1 MAGKELMVLGAGLAG
16 SEAAWQAASRG
27 VPVRLFEMR
36 PGKMTPAHKGSCMGE
51 LVCSNSLRSDN
62 LENAAGVLK
71 EELRRGGSLIL
82 SLADRH
88 RIPAGSALAV
98 DREKFSRDITRALES
113 HPLITVY
120 RQEVTELPADE
131 TAVVATGPL
140 TSEALSGAIQEI
152 TGERYLYFYDAIS
165 PVVEGES
172 VNPDKVF
179 PASRYDK
186 GNGDYLNCPMS
197 EEEYSLFQRELVSAQ
212 TVPLHNF
219 EQEIYFEGCL
229 PIEVIA
235 SRGRETL
242 AFGPMK
248 PVGLTD
254 PRTGR
259 RPFAVV
265 QLRREDRGGTMYN
278 LVGFQTKLTYPEQRR
293 VFRLIPGLE
302 SAVFLRMGS
311 AHRNTFLNSPRLLQR
326 TLQLKARPNLFF
338 AGQIVGVEGYV
349 ESAAM
354 GFVAGLHA
362 ARHLQGH
369 ELLDPPGGTAH
380 GALLRY
386 LNQANPRNFQPMNI
400 NYGLFPPLDRK
411 VRDRR
416 ARQAAIAAAA
426 LAQWEVWI
434 RRLGGPGG
442 TP

>member
-1 MAGKELMVLGAGLAG
+1 MSFQELIVLGGGLAG

-27 VPVRLFEMR
+27 VAVRLYEMR
-36 PGKMTPAHKGSCMGE
+36 PVQMTPAHKTPHMGE
-51 LVCSNSLRSDN
+51 LVCSNSLRSNSLD
-62 LENAAGVLK
+62 NAAGVLK
-71 EELRRGGSLIL
+71 EELRRAGSLVL
-82 SLADRH
+82 AMADRH
-88 RIPAGSALAV
+88 RVPAGSALAV
-98 DREKFSRDITRALES
+98 DREKFSSDLTRALES
-113 HPLITVY
+113 HPRITV
-120 RQEVTELPADE
+120 RREEITELPADD

-140 TSEALSGAIQEI
+140 TSDALSRAIGRL

-172 VNPDKVF
+172 VDPDKVF

-186 GNGDYLNCPMS
+186 GDDDYLNCPLDKS
-197 EEEYSLFQRELVSAQ
+197 QYLLFHRELVGAQ
-212 TVPLHNF
+212 TVPLHDF
-219 EQEIYFEGCL
+219 EREIYFEGCL

-235 SRGRETL
+235 GRGPQTL

-248 PVGLTD
+248 PVGLSD
-254 PRTGR
+254 PRTGE

-265 QLRREDRGGTMYN
+265 QLRREDEAATMYN

-311 AHRNTFLNSPRLLQR
+311 AHRNTYLNSPRLLQR
-326 TLQLKARPNLFF
+326 TLQLKGRPNLFF

-354 GFVAGLHA
+354 GLVAGIQA
-362 ARHLQGH
+362 ARRILGG
-369 ELLDPPGGTAH
+369 ELVEPPPGTAH

-386 LNQANPRNFQPMNI
+386 LTEADPRNFQPMNI
-400 NYGLFPPLDRK
+400 NYGLFPPVDRK

-416 ARQAAIAAAA
+416 ARHAALAAGA
-426 LAQWEVWI
+426 LAQWEAWVQKQ
-434 RRLGGPGG
+434 GGPGD